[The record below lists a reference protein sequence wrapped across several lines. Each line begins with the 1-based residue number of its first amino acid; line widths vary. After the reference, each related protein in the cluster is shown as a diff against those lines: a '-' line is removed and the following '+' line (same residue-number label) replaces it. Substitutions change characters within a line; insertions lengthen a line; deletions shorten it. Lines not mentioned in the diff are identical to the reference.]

1 MFQAYC
7 IIMLNSSL
15 FALGCSAVFVMSAG
29 MPLLAASPEKKENK
43 TAAPAEALPTLS
55 LEGLPEVW
63 LQGTPVKEWEK
74 DKVYIFEFWATWCGP
89 CLAAMPHMEQL
100 HQAFKDNP
108 RMQIIGVN
116 VMDRKTPEALKEFI
130 KNRPTPLNY
139 TMAVD
144 VDGKKT
150 REKWLEPLKVNGIP
164 HAFAVKN
171 GRLIWRGHPAQLS
184 EKTMQAMLKPD
195 FSAASLPA
203 KGPDAGAHEWQRYRE
218 TSQKVRELVEKDGKQ
233 GAQALLK
240 QVQDSGKFPQDQV
253 IQLKMIPFLVLAGQ
267 GKFEEAQSVLNDVS
281 KEYPDDYRVQ
291 IDIAGTL
298 MEGKSVPAGKMDAA
312 LVERCLNHCIEI
324 SRKSNKEAS
333 LPWRMMAELRERQ
346 GNMKEALQDMEKALS
361 LTSISRAWT
370 KLQKLSGTTETFQS
384 LMDQA
389 VAEIKPEP
397 LRKKQVLGLVQEDEQ
412 YTPLFSKL
420 DWVNH
425 PALTGLPSGKTVFI
439 SFWRW
444 SPAQGGLWSDGA
456 PGRALDVVLKKY
468 GLLDHPGVKAVVLD
482 VIPSDKKQVK
492 EYLDSPEGWTAYP
505 VGVPSDRSVA
515 ELFESLKLDSFPAAA
530 VIRDGTLLWAGE
542 IKRMPEWVAETAR
555 RDSFDKNQFAEEEA
569 KRKARQQAMQA
580 VIKKSFELRR
590 DKKFDEYKKLIEENA
605 ERFAD
610 DGWFAST
617 VAEIQAGKA
626 WKEKDYQK
634 VADIIDQVLKRFPK
648 EDSLASYLLK
658 ILNGSDEMRGYNYQ
672 AARHALQIMKDSNTR
687 DDGGYNAACYE
698 VMMNMAMEKKDYA
711 QAKKDALNALRELP
725 LMHQYA
731 AMKKKQEEA

>member
-1 MFQAYC
+1 
-7 IIMLNSSL
+7 MLNSSL
-15 FALGCSAVFVMSAG
+15 FALGCSALFVMSAG

-43 TAAPAEALPTLS
+43 TAAPAEALSTLS

-63 LQGTPVKEWEK
+63 LQGAPVKEWEK

-171 GRLIWRGHPAQLS
+171 GRLIWRGHPSQLS

-195 FSAASLPA
+195 FSAASLAA
-203 KGPDAGAHEWQRYRE
+203 KGPDAGAREWQHYRE
-218 TSQKVRELVEKDGKQ
+218 TSQKVRELVEKDGKL

-253 IQLKMIPFLVLAGQ
+253 IQLKMIPFLVLAEQ
-267 GKFEEAQSVLNDVS
+267 GKFEEAQSVLSDVS
-281 KEYPDDYRVQ
+281 REYPDDYRVQ

-312 LVERCLNHCIEI
+312 LVERCLNRCIEI

-397 LRKKQVLGLVQEDEQ
+397 LRKKQVLGPVQEDEQ

-468 GLLDHPGVKAVVLD
+468 GLLDHPEVKAVVLD

-555 RDSFDKNQFAEEEA
+555 KDSFDKNQFAEEEA

-626 WKEKDYQK
+626 WEEKDYQK

-698 VMMNMAMEKKDYA
+698 VMMNMAVEKKDYA

-731 AMKKKQEEA
+731 AMKKKQAEA

>member
-1 MFQAYC
+1 
-7 IIMLNSSL
+7 MLNSSL
-15 FALGCSAVFVMSAG
+15 FALGCSALFVMSAG

-55 LEGLPEVW
+55 LEGLPKVW

-171 GRLIWRGHPAQLS
+171 GRLIWRGHPSQLS

-195 FSAASLPA
+195 FSAASLPEEERE
-203 KGPDAGAHEWQRYRE
+203 AGVREWQHYRE
-218 TSQKVRELVEKDGKQ
+218 TSQKVRELVEKDGKL

-253 IQLKMIPFLVLAGQ
+253 IQLKMIPFLVLAEQ

-281 KEYPDDYRVQ
+281 REYPDDYRVQ

-312 LVERCLNHCIEI
+312 LVERCLNRCIEI

-397 LRKKQVLGLVQEDEQ
+397 LRKKQVLGPVQEDEQ
-412 YTPLFSKL
+412 YTPLFGKL

-468 GLLDHPGVKAVVLD
+468 GLLDHPGVKSVVLD

-505 VGVPSDRSVA
+505 VGVPSDDSVA

-569 KRKARQQAMQA
+569 KCKARQQAMQA

-617 VAEIQAGKA
+617 VAEIQAGEA

-698 VMMNMAMEKKDYA
+698 VMMNMAVEKKDYA

-725 LMHQYA
+725 LMRQYA
-731 AMKKKQEEA
+731 AMKKQAEA

>member
-1 MFQAYC
+1 
-7 IIMLNSSL
+7 MLNSSL
-15 FALGCSAVFVMSAG
+15 FALGCSALFVMSAG

-63 LQGTPVKEWEK
+63 LQGAPVKEWEK

-195 FSAASLPA
+195 FSAASLAA
-203 KGPDAGAHEWQRYRE
+203 KGPDAGAREWQHYRE
-218 TSQKVRELVEKDGKQ
+218 TSQKVRELVEKDGKL

-253 IQLKMIPFLVLAGQ
+253 IQLKMIPFLVLAEQ
-267 GKFEEAQSVLNDVS
+267 DKFEEAQSVLSDVS
-281 KEYPDDYRVQ
+281 REYPDDYRVQ

-312 LVERCLNHCIEI
+312 LVERCLNRCIEI

-397 LRKKQVLGLVQEDEQ
+397 LRKKQVLGPVQEDEQ
-412 YTPLFSKL
+412 YTPLFGKL

-626 WKEKDYQK
+626 WEEKDYQK

-698 VMMNMAMEKKDYA
+698 VMMNMAVEKKDYA

-731 AMKKKQEEA
+731 AMKKKQAEA

>member
-1 MFQAYC
+1 
-7 IIMLNSSL
+7 MLNSSL
-15 FALGCSAVFVMSAG
+15 FALGCSALFVMSAG

-43 TAAPAEALPTLS
+43 TAAPAEALSTLS

-63 LQGTPVKEWEK
+63 LQGAPVKEWEK

-171 GRLIWRGHPAQLS
+171 GRLIWRGHPSQLS

-195 FSAASLPA
+195 FSAALLAA
-203 KGPDAGAHEWQRYRE
+203 KGPDAGAREWQHYRE
-218 TSQKVRELVEKDGKQ
+218 TSQKVRELVEKDGKL

-253 IQLKMIPFLVLAGQ
+253 IQLKMIPFLVLAEQ
-267 GKFEEAQSVLNDVS
+267 GKFEEAQSVLSDVS
-281 KEYPDDYRVQ
+281 REYPDDYRVQ

-312 LVERCLNHCIEI
+312 LVERCLNRCIEI

-397 LRKKQVLGLVQEDEQ
+397 LRKKQVLGPVQEDEQ

-468 GLLDHPGVKAVVLD
+468 GLLDHPEVKAVVLD

-555 RDSFDKNQFAEEEA
+555 KDSFDKNQFAEEEA

-626 WKEKDYQK
+626 WEEKDYQK

-698 VMMNMAMEKKDYA
+698 VMMNMAVEKKDYA

-731 AMKKKQEEA
+731 AMKKKQAEA

>member
-1 MFQAYC
+1 
-7 IIMLNSSL
+7 MLNSSL
-15 FALGCSAVFVMSAG
+15 FALGCSALFVMSAG

-55 LEGLPEVW
+55 LKGLPEVW
-63 LQGTPVKEWEK
+63 LQGAPVKEWEK

-171 GRLIWRGHPAQLS
+171 GQLIWRGHPAQLS

-240 QVQDSGKFPQDQV
+240 QVQGSGKFPQDQV
-253 IQLKMIPFLVLAGQ
+253 IQLKMIPFLVLAEQ

-281 KEYPDDYRVQ
+281 REYPDDYRVQ

-298 MEGKSVPAGKMDAA
+298 MEGKSVPADKMDAA
-312 LVERCLNHCIEI
+312 LVERCLNRCIEI

-397 LRKKQVLGLVQEDEQ
+397 LRKKQVLGPVQEDEQ
-412 YTPLFSKL
+412 YTPLFGKL

-626 WKEKDYQK
+626 WEEKDYQK

-698 VMMNMAMEKKDYA
+698 VMMNMAVEKKDYA

-731 AMKKKQEEA
+731 AMKKKQAEA

>member
-1 MFQAYC
+1 
-7 IIMLNSSL
+7 MLNSSL
-15 FALGCSAVFVMSAG
+15 FALGCSALFVMSAG

-63 LQGTPVKEWEK
+63 LQGAPVKEWEK

-171 GRLIWRGHPAQLS
+171 GRLIWRGHPSQLS

-195 FSAASLPA
+195 FSAASLAA
-203 KGPDAGAHEWQRYRE
+203 KGPDAGAREWQHYRE
-218 TSQKVRELVEKDGKQ
+218 TSQKVRELVEKDGKL

-253 IQLKMIPFLVLAGQ
+253 IQLKMIPFLVLAEQ
-267 GKFEEAQSVLNDVS
+267 GKFEEAQSVLSDVS
-281 KEYPDDYRVQ
+281 REYPDDYRVQ

-298 MEGKSVPAGKMDAA
+298 MEGKSVPASKMDAA
-312 LVERCLNHCIEI
+312 LVERCLNRCIEI

-397 LRKKQVLGLVQEDEQ
+397 LRKKQVLGPVQEDEQ

-492 EYLDSPEGWTAYP
+492 EYLDSSEGWTAYP

-605 ERFAD
+605 ERFGD

-626 WKEKDYQK
+626 WEEKDYQK

-698 VMMNMAMEKKDYA
+698 VMMNMAVEKKDYA

-731 AMKKKQEEA
+731 AMKKKQAEA

>member
-1 MFQAYC
+1 
-7 IIMLNSSL
+7 MLNSSL
-15 FALGCSAVFVMSAG
+15 FALGCSALFVVSAG

-312 LVERCLNHCIEI
+312 LVERCLNRCIEI

-397 LRKKQVLGLVQEDEQ
+397 LRKKQVLGPVQEDEQ

-425 PALTGLPSGKTVFI
+425 PALAGLPSGKTVFI

-444 SPAQGGLWSDGA
+444 SPARGGLWSDGA

-605 ERFAD
+605 VRFAD

-626 WKEKDYQK
+626 WEEKDYQK

-731 AMKKKQEEA
+731 AMKKKQAEA

>member
-1 MFQAYC
+1 
-7 IIMLNSSL
+7 MLNSSL
-15 FALGCSAVFVMSAG
+15 FALGCSALFVMSAG

-63 LQGTPVKEWEK
+63 LQGAPVKEWEK

-116 VMDRKTPEALKEFI
+116 VMDRKTPEVLKEFI
-130 KNRPTPLNY
+130 KNRPAPLNY

-171 GRLIWRGHPAQLS
+171 GRLIWRGHPSQLS

-195 FSAASLPA
+195 FSAASLAA
-203 KGPDAGAHEWQRYRE
+203 KGPDAGAREWQHYRE
-218 TSQKVRELVEKDGKQ
+218 TSQKVRELVEKDGKL

-253 IQLKMIPFLVLAGQ
+253 IQLKMIPFLVLAEQ
-267 GKFEEAQSVLNDVS
+267 GKFEEAQSVLSDVS
-281 KEYPDDYRVQ
+281 REYPDDYRVQ

-312 LVERCLNHCIEI
+312 LVERCLNRCIEI

-384 LMDQA
+384 LMNQA

-397 LRKKQVLGLVQEDEQ
+397 LRKKQVLGPVQEDEQ

-505 VGVPSDRSVA
+505 VGVPSDDSVA

-617 VAEIQAGKA
+617 VAEIQAGEA

-698 VMMNMAMEKKDYA
+698 VMMNMAVEKKDYA

-731 AMKKKQEEA
+731 AMKKKQAEA

>member
-1 MFQAYC
+1 M
-7 IIMLNSSL
+7 
-15 FALGCSAVFVMSAG
+15 
-29 MPLLAASPEKKENK
+29 
-43 TAAPAEALPTLS
+43 PTLS

-63 LQGTPVKEWEK
+63 LQGAPVKEWEK

-116 VMDRKTPEALKEFI
+116 VMDRKTPEVLKEFI
-130 KNRPTPLNY
+130 KNRPAPLNY

-171 GRLIWRGHPAQLS
+171 GRLIWRGHPSQLS

-195 FSAASLPA
+195 FSAASLAA
-203 KGPDAGAHEWQRYRE
+203 KGPDAGAREWQHYRE
-218 TSQKVRELVEKDGKQ
+218 TSQKVRELVEKDGKL

-253 IQLKMIPFLVLAGQ
+253 IQLKMIPFLVLAEQ
-267 GKFEEAQSVLNDVS
+267 GKFEEAQSVLSDVS
-281 KEYPDDYRVQ
+281 REYPDDYRVQ

-312 LVERCLNHCIEI
+312 LVERCLNRCIEI

-384 LMDQA
+384 LMNQA

-397 LRKKQVLGLVQEDEQ
+397 LRKKQVLGPVQEDEQ

-505 VGVPSDRSVA
+505 VGVPSDDSVA

-617 VAEIQAGKA
+617 VAEIQAGEA

-698 VMMNMAMEKKDYA
+698 VMMNMAVKKKDYA

-731 AMKKKQEEA
+731 AMKKKQAEA

>member
-1 MFQAYC
+1 
-7 IIMLNSSL
+7 MLNSSL
-15 FALGCSAVFVMSAG
+15 FALGCSALFVMSAG

-63 LQGTPVKEWEK
+63 LQGAPVKEWEK

-195 FSAASLPA
+195 FSAASLAA
-203 KGPDAGAHEWQRYRE
+203 KGPDAGAREWQHYRE
-218 TSQKVRELVEKDGKQ
+218 TSQKVRELVEKDGKL

-253 IQLKMIPFLVLAGQ
+253 IQLKMIPFLVLAEQ
-267 GKFEEAQSVLNDVS
+267 DKFEEAQSVLSDVS
-281 KEYPDDYRVQ
+281 REYPDDYRVQ

-312 LVERCLNHCIEI
+312 LVERCLNRCIEI

-397 LRKKQVLGLVQEDEQ
+397 LRKKQVLGPVQEDEQ

-468 GLLDHPGVKAVVLD
+468 GLLDHPEVKAVVLD

-617 VAEIQAGKA
+617 VAEIQAGEA

-731 AMKKKQEEA
+731 AMKKKQAEA

>member
-1 MFQAYC
+1 
-7 IIMLNSSL
+7 MLNSSL
-15 FALGCSAVFVMSAG
+15 FALGCSALFVMSAG

-63 LQGTPVKEWEK
+63 LQGAPVKEWEK

-171 GRLIWRGHPAQLS
+171 GRLIWRGHPSQLS

-195 FSAASLPA
+195 FSAASLPEEERE
-203 KGPDAGAHEWQRYRE
+203 AGVREWQHYRE
-218 TSQKVRELVEKDGKQ
+218 TSQKVRELVEKDGKL

-253 IQLKMIPFLVLAGQ
+253 IQLKMIPFLVLAEQ

-281 KEYPDDYRVQ
+281 REYPDDYRVQ

-312 LVERCLNHCIEI
+312 LVERCLNRCIEI

-397 LRKKQVLGLVQEDEQ
+397 LRKKQILGPVREDEQ
-412 YTPLFSKL
+412 YTPLFGKL

-505 VGVPSDRSVA
+505 VGVPSDDSVA

-617 VAEIQAGKA
+617 VAEIQAGEA

-698 VMMNMAMEKKDYA
+698 VMMNMAVEKKDYA

-731 AMKKKQEEA
+731 AMKKKQAEA

>member
-1 MFQAYC
+1 
-7 IIMLNSSL
+7 MLNSSL
-15 FALGCSAVFVMSAG
+15 FALGCSALFVMSAG

-63 LQGTPVKEWEK
+63 LQGAPVKEWEK

-171 GRLIWRGHPAQLS
+171 GRLIWRGHPSQLS

-195 FSAASLPA
+195 FSAASLP
-203 KGPDAGAHEWQRYRE
+203 GEEREAGVREWQHYRE
-218 TSQKVRELVEKDGKQ
+218 TSQKVRELVEKDGKL

-253 IQLKMIPFLVLAGQ
+253 IQLKMIPFLVLAEQ
-267 GKFEEAQSVLNDVS
+267 DKFEEAQSVLNDVS
-281 KEYPDDYRVQ
+281 REYPDDYRVQ

-397 LRKKQVLGLVQEDEQ
+397 LRKKQVLGPVQEDEQ
-412 YTPLFSKL
+412 YTPLFGKL

-555 RDSFDKNQFAEEEA
+555 KDSFDKNQFAEEEA

-626 WKEKDYQK
+626 WEEKDYQK

-698 VMMNMAMEKKDYA
+698 VMMNMAVEKKDYA

-731 AMKKKQEEA
+731 AMKKKQAEA

>member
-1 MFQAYC
+1 
-7 IIMLNSSL
+7 MLNSSL
-15 FALGCSAVFVMSAG
+15 FALGCSALFVMSAG

-43 TAAPAEALPTLS
+43 TAAPAGALPTLS

-63 LQGTPVKEWEK
+63 LQGAPVKEWEK

-116 VMDRKTPEALKEFI
+116 VMDRKTPEVLKEFI

-171 GRLIWRGHPAQLS
+171 GRLIWRGHPSQLS

-195 FSAASLPA
+195 FSAASLAA
-203 KGPDAGAHEWQRYRE
+203 KGPDAGAHEWQHYRE
-218 TSQKVRELVEKDGKQ
+218 TSQKVRELVEKDGKL

-253 IQLKMIPFLVLAGQ
+253 IQLKMIPFLVLAEQ

-281 KEYPDDYRVQ
+281 REYPDDYRVQ

-312 LVERCLNHCIEI
+312 LVERCLNRCIEI

-397 LRKKQVLGLVQEDEQ
+397 LRKKQVLGPVQEDEQ
-412 YTPLFSKL
+412 YTPLFGKL

-617 VAEIQAGKA
+617 VAEIQAGEA

-698 VMMNMAMEKKDYA
+698 VMMNMAVEKKDYA

-731 AMKKKQEEA
+731 AMKKKQAEA

>member
-1 MFQAYC
+1 
-7 IIMLNSSL
+7 MLNSSL
-15 FALGCSAVFVMSAG
+15 FALGCSALFVMSAG

-171 GRLIWRGHPAQLS
+171 GRLIWRGHPSQLS

-195 FSAASLPA
+195 FSAASLPEEERE
-203 KGPDAGAHEWQRYRE
+203 AGVREWQHYRE
-218 TSQKVRELVEKDGKQ
+218 TSQKVRELVEKDGKL

-253 IQLKMIPFLVLAGQ
+253 IQLKMIPFLVLAEQ

-281 KEYPDDYRVQ
+281 REYPDDYRVQ

-312 LVERCLNHCIEI
+312 LVERCLNRCIEI

-397 LRKKQVLGLVQEDEQ
+397 LRKKQVLGPVQEDEQ
-412 YTPLFSKL
+412 YTPLFGKL

-468 GLLDHPGVKAVVLD
+468 GLLDHPGVKSVVLD

-505 VGVPSDRSVA
+505 VGVPSDDSVA

-569 KRKARQQAMQA
+569 KCKARQQAMQA

-617 VAEIQAGKA
+617 VAEIQAEEA

-698 VMMNMAMEKKDYA
+698 VMMNMAVEKKDYA

-725 LMHQYA
+725 LMRQYA
-731 AMKKKQEEA
+731 AMKKQAEA

>member
-1 MFQAYC
+1 
-7 IIMLNSSL
+7 MLNSSL
-15 FALGCSAVFVMSAG
+15 FALGCSALFVMSAG

-63 LQGTPVKEWEK
+63 LQGAPVKEWEK

-171 GRLIWRGHPAQLS
+171 GRLIWRGHPSQLS

-195 FSAASLPA
+195 FSAASLAA
-203 KGPDAGAHEWQRYRE
+203 KGPDAGAREWQHYRE
-218 TSQKVRELVEKDGKQ
+218 TSQKVRELVEKDGKL

-253 IQLKMIPFLVLAGQ
+253 IQLKMIPFLVLAEQ
-267 GKFEEAQSVLNDVS
+267 GKFEEAQSVLSDVS
-281 KEYPDDYRVQ
+281 REYPDDYRVQ

-312 LVERCLNHCIEI
+312 LVERCLNRCIEI

-397 LRKKQVLGLVQEDEQ
+397 LRKKQVLGPVQEDEQ

-468 GLLDHPGVKAVVLD
+468 GLLDHPEVKAVVLD

-617 VAEIQAGKA
+617 VAEIQAGEA
-626 WKEKDYQK
+626 WEEKDYQK

-698 VMMNMAMEKKDYA
+698 VMMNMAVEKKDYA

-731 AMKKKQEEA
+731 AMKKKQAEA

>member
-1 MFQAYC
+1 
-7 IIMLNSSL
+7 MLNSSL
-15 FALGCSAVFVMSAG
+15 FALGCSALFVMSAG

-63 LQGTPVKEWEK
+63 LQGAPVKEWEK

-116 VMDRKTPEALKEFI
+116 VMDRKTPEVLKEFI

-171 GRLIWRGHPAQLS
+171 GRLIWRGHPSQLS

-195 FSAASLPA
+195 FSAASLAA
-203 KGPDAGAHEWQRYRE
+203 KGPDAGAREWQHYRE

-240 QVQDSGKFPQDQV
+240 QVQGSGKFPQDQV
-253 IQLKMIPFLVLAGQ
+253 IQLKMIPFLVLAEQ

-281 KEYPDDYRVQ
+281 REYPDDYRVQ

-312 LVERCLNHCIEI
+312 LVERCLNRCIEI

-397 LRKKQVLGLVQEDEQ
+397 LRKKQVLGPVQEDEQ
-412 YTPLFSKL
+412 YTPLFGKL

-505 VGVPSDRSVA
+505 VGVPSDDSVA

-617 VAEIQAGKA
+617 VAEIQAGEA

-698 VMMNMAMEKKDYA
+698 VMMNMAVEKKDYV

-731 AMKKKQEEA
+731 AMKKKQAEA

>member
-1 MFQAYC
+1 
-7 IIMLNSSL
+7 MLNSSL
-15 FALGCSAVFVMSAG
+15 FALGCSALFVMSAG

-108 RMQIIGVN
+108 LMQIIGVN

-150 REKWLEPLKVNGIP
+150 REKWLEPQKVNGIP

-171 GRLIWRGHPAQLS
+171 GQLIWRGHPAQLS

-218 TSQKVRELVEKDGKQ
+218 TSQKVRDLVEKDGKQ

-312 LVERCLNHCIEI
+312 LVERCLNRCIEI

-384 LMDQA
+384 LVDQA
-389 VAEIKPEP
+389 AAEMKPEP
-397 LRKKQVLGLVQEDEQ
+397 PRKKQELGPVQEDEQ

-425 PALTGLPSGKTVFI
+425 PALAGLPSGKTVFI

-605 ERFAD
+605 VRFAD

-626 WKEKDYQK
+626 WEEKDYQK

-731 AMKKKQEEA
+731 AMKKKQAEA

>member
-1 MFQAYC
+1 
-7 IIMLNSSL
+7 MLNSSL
-15 FALGCSAVFVMSAG
+15 FALGCSALFVMSAG

-63 LQGTPVKEWEK
+63 LQGAPVKEWEK

-116 VMDRKTPEALKEFI
+116 VMDRKTPEVLKEFI

-171 GRLIWRGHPAQLS
+171 GRLIWRGHPSQLS

-195 FSAASLPA
+195 FSAASLAA
-203 KGPDAGAHEWQRYRE
+203 KGPDAGAREWQHYRE

-240 QVQDSGKFPQDQV
+240 QVQGSGKFPQDQV
-253 IQLKMIPFLVLAGQ
+253 IQLKMIPFLVLAEQ

-281 KEYPDDYRVQ
+281 REYPDDYRVQ

-312 LVERCLNHCIEI
+312 LVERCLNRCIEI

-397 LRKKQVLGLVQEDEQ
+397 LRKKQVLGPVQEDEQ
-412 YTPLFSKL
+412 YTPLFGKL

-626 WKEKDYQK
+626 WEEKDYQK

-698 VMMNMAMEKKDYA
+698 VMMNMAVEKKDYA

-731 AMKKKQEEA
+731 AMKKKQAEA

>member
-1 MFQAYC
+1 
-7 IIMLNSSL
+7 MLNSSL
-15 FALGCSAVFVMSAG
+15 FALGCSALFVMSAG

-312 LVERCLNHCIEI
+312 LVERCLNRCIEI

-397 LRKKQVLGLVQEDEQ
+397 LRKKQVLGPVQEDEQ

-425 PALTGLPSGKTVFI
+425 PALAGLPSGKTVFI

-444 SPAQGGLWSDGA
+444 SPARGGLWSDGA

-605 ERFAD
+605 VRFAD

-626 WKEKDYQK
+626 WEEKDYQK

-698 VMMNMAMEKKDYA
+698 VMMNMAIEKKDYA

-731 AMKKKQEEA
+731 AMKKKQAEA

>member
-1 MFQAYC
+1 M
-7 IIMLNSSL
+7 IMLNSSL
-15 FALGCSAVFVMSAG
+15 FALGCSALFVMSAG

-108 RMQIIGVN
+108 LMQIIGVN

-150 REKWLEPLKVNGIP
+150 REKWLEPRKVNGIP

-171 GRLIWRGHPAQLS
+171 GQLIWRGHPAQLS

-312 LVERCLNHCIEI
+312 LVERCLNRCIEI

-384 LMDQA
+384 LVDQA
-389 VAEIKPEP
+389 AAEMKPEP
-397 LRKKQVLGLVQEDEQ
+397 PRKKQELGPVQEDEQ

-425 PALTGLPSGKTVFI
+425 PALAGLPSGKTVFI

-626 WKEKDYQK
+626 WEEKDYQK

-731 AMKKKQEEA
+731 AMKKKQAEA

>member
-1 MFQAYC
+1 
-7 IIMLNSSL
+7 MLNSSL
-15 FALGCSAVFVMSAG
+15 FALGCSALFVMSAG

-312 LVERCLNHCIEI
+312 LVERCLNRCIEI

-397 LRKKQVLGLVQEDEQ
+397 LRKKQVLGPVKEDEQ

-425 PALTGLPSGKTVFI
+425 PALAGLPSGKTVFI

-444 SPAQGGLWSDGA
+444 SPARGGLWSDGA

-605 ERFAD
+605 VRFAD

-626 WKEKDYQK
+626 WEEKDYQK

>member
-1 MFQAYC
+1 
-7 IIMLNSSL
+7 MLNSSL
-15 FALGCSAVFVMSAG
+15 FALGCSALFVVSAG

-171 GRLIWRGHPAQLS
+171 GQLIWRGHPAQLS

-312 LVERCLNHCIEI
+312 LVERCLNRCIEI

-389 VAEIKPEP
+389 VAEMKPEP
-397 LRKKQVLGLVQEDEQ
+397 LRKKQVLGPVQEDEQ

-444 SPAQGGLWSDGA
+444 SPARGGLWSDGA

-605 ERFAD
+605 VRFAD

-626 WKEKDYQK
+626 WEEKDYQK

-731 AMKKKQEEA
+731 AMKKKQAEA

>member
-1 MFQAYC
+1 
-7 IIMLNSSL
+7 MLNSSL
-15 FALGCSAVFVMSAG
+15 FALGCSTLFVMSAG

-63 LQGTPVKEWEK
+63 LQGAPVKEWEK

-240 QVQDSGKFPQDQV
+240 QVQDSGRFPQDQV

-281 KEYPDDYRVQ
+281 REYPDDYRVQ

-312 LVERCLNHCIEI
+312 LVERCLNRCIEI

-397 LRKKQVLGLVQEDEQ
+397 LRKKQVLGPVQEDEQ
-412 YTPLFSKL
+412 YTPLFGKL

-505 VGVPSDRSVA
+505 VGVPSDDSVA

-626 WKEKDYQK
+626 WEEKDYQK

-698 VMMNMAMEKKDYA
+698 VMMNMAVEKKDYA

-731 AMKKKQEEA
+731 AMKKKQAEA

>member
-1 MFQAYC
+1 
-7 IIMLNSSL
+7 MLNSSL
-15 FALGCSAVFVMSAG
+15 FALGCSALFVVSAG

-171 GRLIWRGHPAQLS
+171 GQLIWRGHPAQLS

-312 LVERCLNHCIEI
+312 LVERCLNRCIEI

-361 LTSISRAWT
+361 MTSISRAWT

-389 VAEIKPEP
+389 VAEMKPEP
-397 LRKKQVLGLVQEDEQ
+397 LRKKQVLGPVQEDEQ

-444 SPAQGGLWSDGA
+444 SPARGGLWSDGA

-605 ERFAD
+605 VRFAD

-626 WKEKDYQK
+626 WEEKDYQK

-731 AMKKKQEEA
+731 AMKKKQAEA

>member
-1 MFQAYC
+1 
-7 IIMLNSSL
+7 MLNSSL
-15 FALGCSAVFVMSAG
+15 FALGCSALFVMSAG

-63 LQGTPVKEWEK
+63 LQGAPVKEWEK

-195 FSAASLPA
+195 FSAASLAA
-203 KGPDAGAHEWQRYRE
+203 KGPDAGAREWQHYRE
-218 TSQKVRELVEKDGKQ
+218 TSQKVRELVEKDGKL

-253 IQLKMIPFLVLAGQ
+253 IQLKMIPFLVLAEQ
-267 GKFEEAQSVLNDVS
+267 DKFEEAQSVLSDVS
-281 KEYPDDYRVQ
+281 REYPDDYRVQ

-312 LVERCLNHCIEI
+312 LVERCLNRCIEI

-397 LRKKQVLGLVQEDEQ
+397 LRKKQVLGPVQEDEQ

-444 SPAQGGLWSDGA
+444 SPVQGGLWSDGA

-468 GLLDHPGVKAVVLD
+468 GLLDHPEVKAVVLD

-617 VAEIQAGKA
+617 VAEIQAGEA

-731 AMKKKQEEA
+731 AMKKKQAEA

>member
-1 MFQAYC
+1 
-7 IIMLNSSL
+7 MLNSSL
-15 FALGCSAVFVMSAG
+15 FALGCSALFVMSAG

-63 LQGTPVKEWEK
+63 LQGAPVKEWEK

-171 GRLIWRGHPAQLS
+171 GRLIWRGHPSQLS

-195 FSAASLPA
+195 FSAASLAA
-203 KGPDAGAHEWQRYRE
+203 KGPDAGAREWQHYRE
-218 TSQKVRELVEKDGKQ
+218 TSQKVRELVEKDGKL

-253 IQLKMIPFLVLAGQ
+253 IQLKMIPFLVLAEQ
-267 GKFEEAQSVLNDVS
+267 GKFEEAQSVLSDVS
-281 KEYPDDYRVQ
+281 REYPDDYRVQ

-312 LVERCLNHCIEI
+312 LVERCLNRCIEI

-397 LRKKQVLGLVQEDEQ
+397 LRKKQVLGPVQEDEQ

-617 VAEIQAGKA
+617 VAEIQAGEA

-698 VMMNMAMEKKDYA
+698 VMMNMAVEKKDYA

-731 AMKKKQEEA
+731 AMKKKQAEA

>member
-1 MFQAYC
+1 
-7 IIMLNSSL
+7 MLNSSL
-15 FALGCSAVFVMSAG
+15 FALGCSALFVMSAG

-63 LQGTPVKEWEK
+63 LQGAPVKEWEK

-116 VMDRKTPEALKEFI
+116 VMDRKTPEVLKEFI

-171 GRLIWRGHPAQLS
+171 GRLIWRGHPSQLS

-195 FSAASLPA
+195 FSAASLAA
-203 KGPDAGAHEWQRYRE
+203 KGPDAGAREWQHYRE

-240 QVQDSGKFPQDQV
+240 QVQGSGKFPQDQV
-253 IQLKMIPFLVLAGQ
+253 IQLKMIPFLVLAEQ

-281 KEYPDDYRVQ
+281 REYPDDYRVQ

-312 LVERCLNHCIEI
+312 LVERCLNRCIEI

-397 LRKKQVLGLVQEDEQ
+397 LRKKQVLGPVQEDEQ
-412 YTPLFSKL
+412 YTPLFGKL

-505 VGVPSDRSVA
+505 VGVPSDDSVA

-617 VAEIQAGKA
+617 VAEIQAGEA

-698 VMMNMAMEKKDYA
+698 VMMNMAVEKKDYA

-731 AMKKKQEEA
+731 AMKKKQAEA